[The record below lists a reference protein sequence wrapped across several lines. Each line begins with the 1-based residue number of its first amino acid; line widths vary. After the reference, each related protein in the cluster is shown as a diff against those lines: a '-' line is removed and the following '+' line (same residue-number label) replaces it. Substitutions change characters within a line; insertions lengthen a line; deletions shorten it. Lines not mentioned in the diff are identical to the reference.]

1 MFETHSFGSQ
11 HQMREIH
18 VPFMR
23 WYVRTLCHVTQITQ
37 IAVFYYFLIVG
48 FVDAIDSHGA
58 GLVNQV
64 EKGRKCLTQA
74 DAPPTAMANIEN
86 PFEFLIELL
95 LVEKRRVLPIDGVTG
110 RRVKTALSRG

>member
-1 MFETHSFGSQ
+1 
-11 HQMREIH
+11 
-18 VPFMR
+18 MR

-48 FVDAIDSHGA
+48 FVDAIDFHGA

-64 EKGRKCLTQA
+64 EKGRKCLAQA

-86 PFEFLIELL
+86 PVEFLIELL
-95 LVEKRRVLPIDGVTG
+95 LVEICWALPINGVTG

>member
-1 MFETHSFGSQ
+1 
-11 HQMREIH
+11 MRKVY

-23 WYVRTLCHVTQITQ
+23 WNVRAFCHVTQITQ

-64 EKGRKCLTQA
+64 EKSRKCLTQA

-86 PFEFLIELL
+86 PFEFVIELL

-110 RRVKTALSRG
+110 RRVKAALSRG